1 MSSDPN
7 PSATPKPWGYFIAGG
22 FAAVLIFAL
31 GALSLWGYIHLLRP
45 IPASPAPL
53 AEQDFSL
60 YDEAWEIVETDFIGN
75 LPDDTTR
82 TYGAIRGSVET
93 LDDPYTYFVE
103 PEPAVREQ
111 ERLQGHFGGIGAYL
125 QLGEDGRIALDPMI
139 DRPADQAGIERD
151 DILIAVD
158 GVTLPVPVEL
168 EDATDRVR
176 GPVGTTVRLTIL
188 RGAEQLDFE
197 ITREQIELP
206 SVTWRVLE
214 EASDTG
220 YIRIE
225 RFSGL
230 TARELEQAVEELQ
243 AGNAAEKLIVDLRGN
258 PGGLLDAA
266 IDVSSVFLDGGLVL
280 SERRSDGTEETYN
293 AAAGGPA
300 TQAQIALL
308 VDAGS
313 ASASEI
319 VAGALQDRG
328 RAILVGRTTYGKGS
342 VQRIHRLSDDSA
354 LHVTFARW
362 YTPNGRVI
370 DGQGLSPD
378 IAIPEDAEG
387 EDPFLQEA
395 LKQLK

>member
-1 MSSDPN
+1 MSSNPN
-7 PSATPKPWGYFIAGG
+7 PSPTPRPWGYFIAGG

-31 GALSLWGYIHLLRP
+31 GALSLWAYIHLNPLP
-45 IPASPAPL
+45 TAPTPL
-53 AEQDFSL
+53 AAQDFTL
-60 YDEAWEIVETDFIGN
+60 YDEAWEIVETDFIGT
-75 LPDDTTR
+75 LPDATIR
-82 TYGAIRGSVET
+82 MYGAIRGSVET

-111 ERLQGHFGGIGAYL
+111 ERLQGHFGGIGSYL
-125 QLGEDGRIALDPMI
+125 QLGEDGRIVLDPMV
-139 DRPADQAGIERD
+139 DRPADRAGIERD

-158 GVTLPVPVEL
+158 GVTLPVPVDL

-176 GPVGTTVRLTIL
+176 GPVGTIVRLTVL
-188 RGAEQLDFE
+188 RGEAQLDFE

-206 SVTWRVLE
+206 SVDWRVLE
-214 EASDTG
+214 QAPDTG

-230 TARELEQAVEELQ
+230 TTKELEQAVEELN
-243 AGNAAEKLIVDLRGN
+243 ASNAAAKLILDLRGN

-280 SERRSDGTEETYN
+280 SERRSDGTEETYT

-300 TQAQIALL
+300 SQAQIVIL

-362 YTPNGRVI
+362 FTPNGHAI

-395 LKQLK
+395 MKQFH